1 MLAHIFARNYLRIMT
16 QTRDIF
22 QAIADPTRRQI
33 IGMVAQKSL
42 NVNAIAKE
50 FDITRQAVS
59 LHVQFLND
67 CGLIVIK
74 KQGRERYCE
83 SNLAKLNEVTDWI
96 DQYRKY
102 WDNKFDSLE
111 NYLAK
116 IQKKGKD
123 RKIEKYNTLKQE
135 ENILIYTRIIDA
147 PRDLV
152 WEVWTT
158 PEHIKEWW
166 GPDGFSLTTKSMNV
180 EPGKIWDFIMYG
192 TGLG

>member
-1 MLAHIFARNYLRIMT
+1 MT

-33 IGMVAQKSL
+33 IGMLARKSL

-74 KQGRERYCE
+74 QQGRERYCE
-83 SNLAKLNEVTDWI
+83 AKLEKLNEVTDWV

-102 WDNKFDSLE
+102 WDNKLDSLE
-111 NYLAK
+111 SYLAK
-116 IQKKGKD
+116 IQKKK
-123 RKIEKYNTLKQE
+123 K
-135 ENILIYTRIIDA
+135 
-147 PRDLV
+147 
-152 WEVWTT
+152 
-158 PEHIKEWW
+158 
-166 GPDGFSLTTKSMNV
+166 
-180 EPGKIWDFIMYG
+180 
-192 TGLG
+192 